1 MIKIIFIIV
10 AIFASLSLAYIVS
23 AADPTPEMPVSNPSI
38 VTPAADATVE
48 IKDANPAK
56 KSIKTRKANK
66 LAKTTPPAAADITL
80 TQLYLELR

>member
-10 AIFASLSLAYIVS
+10 AIFVSLSLAYIVS

-66 LAKTTPPAAADITL
+66 LAKTIPPADITL

>member
-1 MIKIIFIIV
+1 MIKVIFIIV
-10 AIFASLSLAYIVS
+10 AIFVSFSLAFVVS
-23 AADPTPEMPVSNPSI
+23 AADPTPAMSVRHPSI
-38 VTPAADATVE
+38 VTPAAVATVE

-66 LAKTTPPAAADITL
+66 LAKTTPPADITL